1 MNDEKLEEERERLRE
16 VDSFT
21 VLDYIRTS
29 VEILMN
35 LKIEEHEQQQILL
48 GLSPKQLSKLR
59 DKK

>member
-48 GLSPKQLSKLR
+48 GLGPKQLSKLR

>member
-1 MNDEKLEEERERLRE
+1 MNDDKLEEERDRLRE

-35 LKIEEHEQQQILL
+35 LKIEEH
-48 GLSPKQLSKLR
+48 
-59 DKK
+59 

>member
-48 GLSPKQLSKLR
+48 G
-59 DKK
+59 